1 MAKFT
6 PIAGQI
12 TGRLE
17 GAVYSKNKY
26 GHYVRAFRAPRQP
39 GSTPQMQ
46 VRAHFLN
53 ASTSWRALSE
63 AQRAAWNAYAAETKR
78 RLPGGETGNLT
89 GIASYVSVF
98 TVARLAGI
106 TGAIGTPSPGA
117 GRLAV
122 PDPTGIEIVGGSMNV
137 AQMPS
142 GATHVVVWVQLG
154 SAGRNQA
161 SGPWTLYYAGTVA
174 NFQAG
179 QPSGLPIDGPK
190 VWVKIRLLS
199 NVTWTTSDVMVGGP
213 YIGGD

>member
-12 TGRLE
+12 TGRIA
-17 GAVYSKNKY
+17 GVVYSRNKY

-39 GSTPQMQ
+39 GSTPQMR

-63 AQRAAWNAYAAETKR
+63 AQRSAWNAYAAETRR
-78 RLPGGETGNLT
+78 RLPGGETGSLT
-89 GIASYVSVF
+89 GLASYLSVF

-106 TGAIGTPSPGA
+106 SGAIGTPSRGA

-122 PDPTGIEIVGGSMNV
+122 PDPRGIEVVGGRLNV
-137 AQMPS
+137 AQIPS
-142 GATHVVVWVQLG
+142 GATRMVVWVQEG

-174 NFQAG
+174 GFQDS
-179 QPSGLPIDGPK
+179 QPGGLPEESKI
-190 VWVKIRLLS
+190 WVKMRLLS
-199 NVTWTTSDVMVGGP
+199 DVSWTTSDVMVGGP
-213 YIGGD
+213 YMGQ

>member
-12 TGRLE
+12 TGRIE
-17 GAVYSKNKY
+17 GVVYSKNKY

-39 GSTPQMQ
+39 GSSAQMR

-53 ASTSWRALSE
+53 ASTSWRALTE
-63 AQRAAWNAYAAETKR
+63 AERAAWNAYASETRR
-78 RLPGGETGNLT
+78 RLPGGGTGSVT
-89 GIASYVSVF
+89 GLASFVSVY

-106 TGAIGTPSPGA
+106 SGAIGTPSPGA
-117 GRLAV
+117 GRIGV
-122 PDPTGIEIVGGSMNV
+122 PDPTGIEVVGGRLNV

-142 GATHVVVWVQLG
+142 GATRMVVWVQEG

-174 NFQAG
+174 GFQASQSG
-179 QPSGLPIDGPK
+179 GLPDVSKI
-190 VWVKIRLLS
+190 WVKMRLLS
-199 NVTWTTSDVMVGGP
+199 DVSWTTSDVMVGGP
-213 YIGGD
+213 YFAQ